1 MLVEK
6 RKVEKK
12 IKKIRYQAVVKEKET
27 EARISYKMKINPRQI
42 FISSHKKIY
51 YAEKY

>member
-1 MLVEK
+1 MVTQTFEK
-6 RKVEKK
+6 R
-12 IKKIRYQAVVKEKET
+12 RYQAVVKEKET